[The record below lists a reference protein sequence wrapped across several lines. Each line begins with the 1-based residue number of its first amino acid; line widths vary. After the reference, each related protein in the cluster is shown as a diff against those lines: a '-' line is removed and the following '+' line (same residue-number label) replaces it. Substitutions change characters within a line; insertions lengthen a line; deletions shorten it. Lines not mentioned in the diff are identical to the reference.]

1 MGLFGFNLD
10 VDTILGLLALLAVLL
25 LFVSLFDSYGTLRTA
40 QGEFEKIERGKNY
53 SRNSAYTQVGDRI
66 NKIIIMMAFKALTA
80 FVLIVYAHSSFFAS

>member
-10 VDTILGLLALLAVLL
+10 VDTILGLLALLAVLV
-25 LFVSLFDSYGTLRTA
+25 LFVSLFDSYGALRTA
-40 QGEFEKIERGKNY
+40 QGEFEKIERKSY